1 MLQRSETDNPD
12 EHVEPAEYSVHPFE
26 LVEVIVEIDGVLV
39 GRGVVVLEREAAQ
52 HVILE
57 CGHLFVRIDVLERED
72 DVAYPRV
79 VLHVDEPACGVG
91 NEDAVLVAVGV
102 ILVDTRDGPYHAV
115 LYHLFPYWRFVA
127 EKYFSDGLADDAY
140 LSLSV
145 DVLPVDEASLQY
157 LNLEYFGMFGADTV
171 HGR

>member
-1 MLQRSETDNPD
+1 MVDDFHDRHPEDESDVAEEGGYHHRFDEDEPDDGGGPGTERLADTELEGAFPDRDEHDVADAHDTGQQRSETDNPD

-79 VLHVDEPACGVG
+79 VLHV
-91 NEDAVLVAVGV
+91 
-102 ILVDTRDGPYHAV
+102 R
-115 LYHLFPYWRFVA
+115 
-127 EKYFSDGLADDAY
+127 
-140 LSLSV
+140 
-145 DVLPVDEASLQY
+145 
-157 LNLEYFGMFGADTV
+157 
-171 HGR
+171 